1 MGECFLKDDFNDP
14 TLVYHII
21 RPAKPE
27 KYIKDTALNKDDMKD
42 PNNFGSP
49 EFSAWVLECIENG
62 KKISQKAKEAKAC

>member
-27 KYIKDTALNKDDMKD
+27 KYIKDVALSDKDMED
-42 PNNFGSP
+42 PDDYGGP
-49 EFSAWVLECIENG
+49 EFSAWVQG
-62 KKISQKAKEAKAC
+62 FISQKEKELQEA